1 MPVRPKP
8 LIWGWRDGSALD
20 GCALKQKVQPL
31 FLSYLVSVE
40 GPQAKFSPFI
50 EVSLFHLFVI
60 PSGES
65 ILVVRVLSAFSFNL
79 LFNDH

>member
-20 GCALKQKVQPL
+20 GCALNQKVQPL
-31 FLSYLVSVE
+31 SLSYRGSVE
-40 GPQAKFSPFI
+40 GPRAKFSPFT
-50 EVSLFHLFVI
+50 EVLLFHLFVI
-60 PSGES
+60 PFGES

-79 LFNDH
+79 VTNDH